1 MEPTTTPQ
9 SPAPP
14 AGDATSATS
23 AAPAAPRA
31 FSPWRLGLVCA
42 AMATIVMLFAA
53 ACSALL
59 DDANSQCSTDED
71 CVSFGGRPS
80 CQRGLC
86 VASNLGPE
94 NCFFGTPTTPEQ
106 FANQCSTAQC
116 EAFDNC
122 ARLGLCT
129 AAAVEPAAIPPAD
142 AGVTPTPPFDA
153 PPGLPACVPSGRN
166 VVVVSGST
174 ALQPFLAV
182 VAKLLAESSPPYV
195 IAYQG
200 TGSCNGVDHIFNPDP
215 AKRMAKDAAGRTNL
229 LFDGDLAP
237 QPCTFGAGAPVDVGI
252 SDVFSRSCNAAFV
265 PNDRI
270 AEYLGPV
277 QPMTFVV
284 PTGSQ
289 EKAISAEMGRTV
301 FGRGG
306 RDPSAMPYSDP
317 SLYFVRNS
325 SSGTQQMISRAIDV
339 DARQWWG
346 TDRGGSSR
354 VRDQLLAVAPA
365 KASNAVGILS
375 SDFADAERSRLRILA
390 FRDRKQLCGYFPDST
405 LFTRDKRN
413 VRDGHY
419 SIWGP
424 IHLYTA
430 VTGGLPNAAAAVL
443 VTRFTVP
450 RLDQSLLDTIIK
462 SGLVPQCA
470 MKVTR
475 TEEMG
480 PVSTFSPDFQCGCYF
495 EATVPSGSAP
505 ESCQTCNGPADC
517 PSGKPA
523 CNNGYCE
530 LK

>member
-1 MEPTTTPQ
+1 METTTKPEL
-9 SPAPP
+9 
-14 AGDATSATS
+14 AT
-23 AAPAAPRA
+23 
-31 FSPWRLGLVCA
+31 WRLA
-42 AMATIVMLFAA
+42 IVGTAVTALIALFAA
-53 ACSALL
+53 ACSVLI
-59 DDANSQCSTDED
+59 DDDKAQCSTDDD
-71 CVSFGGRPS
+71 CASFGGLPS

-94 NCFFGTPTTPEQ
+94 GCFSGTPTTPEE

-116 EAFDNC
+116 EEFDNC
-122 ARLGLCT
+122 GRLGLCSGS
-129 AAAVEPAAIPPAD
+129 AAEQPTVPPPD
-142 AGVTPTPPFDA
+142 AGAPTTPPVDA
-153 PPGLPACVPSGRN
+153 PPGLPACVPAGKN

-182 VAKLLAESSPPYV
+182 VAKVLAESSPPYV

-200 TGSCNGVDHIFNPDP
+200 TGSCNGVDHIFNADP
-215 AKRMAKDAAGRTNL
+215 SRRVAKDAPGRNNL
-229 LFDGDLAP
+229 LFDGELPP
-237 QPCTFGAGAPVDVGI
+237 QPCAFGAGATVDVGI
-252 SDVFSRSCNAAFV
+252 SDVFSRSCNAAYT
-265 PNDRI
+265 PSDRI

-284 PTGSQ
+284 PSAST
-289 EKAISAEMGRTV
+289 ERAISAEMGRMV

-306 RDPSAMPYSDP
+306 RDPGASPFSDP

-346 TDRGGSSR
+346 TDRGGSTR
-354 VRDQLLAVAPA
+354 VRDQLLSVAPA
-365 KASNAVGILS
+365 KASSAVGILS
-375 SDFADAERSRLRILA
+375 TDFADAERSRLRILA
-390 FRDRKQLCGYFPDST
+390 YRDRKQLCGYFPDSS

-419 SIWGP
+419 AIWGP
-424 IHLYTA
+424 IHLYA
-430 VTGGLPNAAAAVL
+430 HVTGGVPNAAAAAL

-480 PVSTFSPDFQCGCYF
+480 PLSTFSPEFQCGCYF
-495 EATVPSGSAP
+495 EATVPGGTAP
-505 ESCQTCNGPADC
+505 AGCQECSGPADC
-517 PSGKPA
+517 PSSKPA
-523 CNNGYCE
+523 CNLGYCE

>member
-1 MEPTTTPQ
+1 METTKPKLST
-9 SPAPP
+9 
-14 AGDATSATS
+14 
-23 AAPAAPRA
+23 
-31 FSPWRLGLVCA
+31 WRLAIVGTASVA
-42 AMATIVMLFAA
+42 VIAMFAA
-53 ACSALL
+53 ACSVLL
-59 DDANSQCSTDED
+59 DDDKAQCAVDDD
-71 CVSFGGRPS
+71 CTSFGGRPL

-94 NCFFGTPTTPEQ
+94 GCFLGTPSTPEQ
-106 FANQCSTAQC
+106 FANQCSTSQC
-116 EAFDNC
+116 EEFDNC
-122 ARLGLCT
+122 ARLGLC
-129 AAAVEPAAIPPAD
+129 ANAEPPPNVPPPDAGPTTPPAD
-142 AGVTPTPPFDA
+142 P
-153 PPGLPACVPSGRN
+153 PPGLPACLPAGKN

-174 ALQPFLAV
+174 ALQPFLIV
-182 VAKLLAESSPPYV
+182 VAKLLATSSPPYV

-200 TGSCNGVDHIFNPDP
+200 TGSCNGVDHIFNAD
-215 AKRMAKDAAGRTNL
+215 ASRRMAKDAAGRNNL

-237 QPCTFGAGAPVDVGI
+237 QPCSFGAGATVDVGI
-252 SDVFSRSCNAAFV
+252 SDVFSSSCNAAYL
-265 PNDRI
+265 PSDRI

-284 PTGSQ
+284 PSAST
-289 EKAISAEMGRTV
+289 ERAISAEMAQIV

-306 RDPSAMPYSDP
+306 RDPGASPLNDP

-325 SSGTQQMISRAIDV
+325 SSGTQQMISRAIQV
-339 DARQWWG
+339 NAQQWWG
-346 TDRGGSSR
+346 IDRGGSTR
-354 VRDQLLAVAPA
+354 VRDQLLSVAPA
-365 KASNAVGILS
+365 KASGAIGILS
-375 SDFADAERSRLRILA
+375 TDFADAERSRLRILA
-390 FRDRKQLCGYFPDST
+390 YRDRQQLCGYYPDSS

-419 SIWGP
+419 PIWGP
-424 IHLYTA
+424 IHLYA
-430 VTGGLPNAAAAVL
+430 HVTDGVPNTAAAAL

-480 PVSTFSPDFQCGCYF
+480 ALSNFSPEFQCGCYF
-495 EATVPSGSAP
+495 EATVPGGSLPEGCQACSGP
-505 ESCQTCNGPADC
+505 GDC
-517 PSGKPA
+517 PSSKPA